1 LKRSIWALLA
11 LVNAL
16 MLAPPAA
23 ADFDC
28 GTPLTRCWVQLDNS
42 GRVWFQSYEKLTEDA
57 LGDGTLEGGVT
68 QIFQRVG
75 NQTLL
80 VSKGPNGQPIPPDNH
95 RTSAWLLG
103 VSPDGERVYMTTQA
117 SLVPEDVD
125 AGHGDNSND
134 GYVLSGG
141 NYTLVTTG
149 VLDGGANPDPYS
161 GSHDVW
167 ASGDGRFVYFE
178 TGQRLVPEDWDGTS
192 DIYQRSEG
200 QTRLVTIGPDQTM
213 PTPEFPNPQVP
224 QPRFLGASPD
234 GSTAYFAT
242 SEHLTADDTGK
253 WTSDIFAWSDG
264 VTRRLTRTLSP
275 EEVPGEPWEQFS
287 PYSFAG
293 AGEEGSI
300 YFSATARHVPG
311 DTDADPDVYRARA
324 DGALERVI
332 DMQPGS
338 TPAESFFQVQA
349 VSRDGSRLFLNS
361 GLRLV
366 PADQDDK
373 ADIYM
378 WSNGSFELIS
388 SAGKLEVEHEELH
401 LCSISGSGR
410 RAYFQTWGSLSPEDT
425 DAQSDVYEWSEGQ
438 VRLVS
443 PSSGGRP
450 GHSFCSG
457 ISPNGRFVA
466 FTTWEELVP
475 GDNDVKQD
483 VYVIDMGT
491 AAASASASA
500 RRPQKRRL
508 RLVTAES
515 IAPRMGVATKAVLG
529 KETIRLRL
537 RCPKAERSGPCRGR
551 VRLVTPRRHRL
562 LAAGS
567 FRIAAGRKKAVL
579 LRGKALPQR
588 ATRALARVRGADM
601 LGNRRTVSATVRL
614 RKGGLGA
621 QRGR

>member
-1 LKRSIWALLA
+1 MKRSIGALLA
-11 LVNAL
+11 LITAL
-16 MLAPPAA
+16 VFAPSAA

-42 GRVWFQSYEKLTEDA
+42 GRVWFQSHEKLTEDA
-57 LGDGTLEGGVT
+57 LGDGTLKGGVS
-68 QIFQRVG
+68 QVFQRVG

-80 VSKGPNGQPIPPDNH
+80 VSKGPDGQPIPPDNH
-95 RTSAWLLG
+95 RSSAFLLG
-103 VSPDGERVYMTTQA
+103 VSPDGERVYMSTQA
-117 SLVPEDVD
+117 SLTPEDTD
-125 AGHGDNSND
+125 AGSND

-141 NYTLVTTG
+141 KYTLLTTSP
-149 VLDGGANPDPYS
+149 LDTASNPAPFS
-161 GSHDVW
+161 GWQEIW

-178 TGQRLVPEDWDGTS
+178 TGQRLVPEDWDSVS
-192 DIYQRSEG
+192 DVYQRADD

-234 GSTAYFAT
+234 GSIAYFAT

-264 VTRRLTRTLSP
+264 VTRRLTRTVSP

-300 YFSATARHVPG
+300 YFSATARHVPD
-311 DTDADPDVYRARA
+311 DTDADADVYRARA
-324 DGALERVI
+324 DGTLERVI
-332 DMQPGS
+332 DMQPGA
-338 TPAESFFQVQA
+338 TPAQGFFQVQA
-349 VSRDGSRLFLNS
+349 VSRDGSRLFLFS
-361 GLRLV
+361 GQRLAA
-366 PADQDDK
+366 ADQDDK
-373 ADIYM
+373 ADVYM
-378 WSNGSFELIS
+378 WSNGSFDLIS
-388 SAGKLEVEHEELH
+388 PAGKLEVEHEELH

-410 RAYFQTWGSLSPEDT
+410 RAYFQTWAGLSPQDT
-425 DAQSDVYEWSEGQ
+425 DAQSDVYEWSERQ

-443 PSSGGRP
+443 PASEGRP
-450 GHSFCSG
+450 GHAFCSG

-475 GDNDVKQD
+475 GDNDTKAD
-483 VYVIDMGT
+483 VYVIDMG
-491 AAASASASA
+491 AAASASARASA

-515 IAPRMGVATKAVLG
+515 IAPRMGVARKAVLG
-529 KETIRLRL
+529 EEAIRLRL

-551 VRLVTPRRHRL
+551 VKLLASRRGRLF
-562 LAAGS
+562 AAGS
-567 FRIAAGRKKAVL
+567 FRIPAGRKKVVL
-579 LRGKALPQR
+579 LKGKTLPKK
-588 ATRALARVRGADM
+588 AGRALARVRGADM
-601 LGNRRTVSATVRL
+601 LGNRRTVSAAVKL
-614 RKGGLGA
+614 RRAG
-621 QRGR
+621 

>member
-1 LKRSIWALLA
+1 MKRSIWALLA
-11 LVNAL
+11 LVSAL
-16 MLAPPAA
+16 VLAPSAA

-28 GTPLTRCWVQLDNS
+28 GTALTRCWVQIDDS
-42 GRVWFQSYEKLTEDA
+42 GRVWFQSSEKLTEDA
-57 LGDGTLEGGVT
+57 LGDGTRKGGVN
-68 QIFQRVG
+68 QVYLRVG

-80 VSKGPNGQPIPPDNH
+80 VSKGPDGQPIPPDSSH
-95 RTSAWLLG
+95 TSAFLLG
-103 VSPDGERVYMTTQA
+103 VSPDGERVYMSTHA
-117 SLVPEDVD
+117 SLAPEDPD
-125 AGHGDNSND
+125 GGSND

-141 NYTLVTTG
+141 KYTLLTTSP
-149 VLDGGANPDPYS
+149 LDTATNPDPFS
-161 GSHDVW
+161 GWLDLW
-167 ASGDGRFVYFE
+167 ASGDGRFVYFQ
-178 TGQRLVPEDWDGTS
+178 TAQRLVPEDWDAVT

-200 QTRLVTIGPDQTM
+200 QTRLVSIGPDQEM

-234 GSTAYFAT
+234 GSVAYFAT

-264 VTRRLTRTLSP
+264 VTRRLTRTVSP

-300 YFSATARHVPG
+300 YFSATARHVPD

-324 DGALERVI
+324 DGALERLI

-361 GLRLV
+361 GQRLAA
-366 PADQDDK
+366 ADQDGK

-378 WSNGSFELIS
+378 WSNGTFELIS
-388 SAGKLEVEHEELH
+388 PPPKLEVEHEELH

-410 RAYFQTWGSLSPEDT
+410 RAYFQTWGSLSPQDT
-425 DAQSDVYEWSEGQ
+425 DAQADVYEWSEGQ

-443 PSSGGRP
+443 PASEGRP

-475 GDNDVKQD
+475 GDNDVKED
-483 VYVIDMGT
+483 VYVIDMGAT
-491 AAASASASA
+491 AGSAGASASAR

-515 IAPRMGVATKAVLG
+515 IAPRMGVGKKAVTG
-529 KETIRLRL
+529 KKAIRLRL
-537 RCPKAERSGPCRGR
+537 RCPKAESSGPCRGR
-551 VRLVTPRRHRL
+551 VKLVTPRRHRL

-567 FRIAAGRKKAVL
+567 FRIAAGRKKVVL

-588 ATRALARVRGADM
+588 AGRALARVRGADM
-601 LGNRRTVSATVRL
+601 LGNRRTVSALVRL
-614 RKGGLGA
+614 RQGGPGA